1 MYILKAPVEKF
12 GRLPAK
18 SPLIT
23 EEVLFTN
30 NIAYCPKYFWKKW
43 HCFQGCID
51 ITPGFMKNLRKEREL
66 GNILFIAT
74 GGLGDIMWCM
84 PFMKAAKQR
93 WPKARIIV
101 ATEEKAMPLFQGVPF
116 ANLCVKDEYWNMQ
129 ALIRNAHEVFDFSG
143 IATMFK
149 KEMNMDPIDA
159 TFFDGELPRPKN
171 RKDCRP
177 MLVLTIDEGKQ
188 AEALLRNNGIDPAK
202 DRIISIALESSTP
215 NRNWPHAYTKELTK
229 RLIEAGNKV
238 VWLSESKDFGN
249 SYFYECDCGT
259 PFDFTSHT
267 LPKSLTWECPLCKK
281 DNRIETIKQVEGV
294 VNLGGKTNIRQAMA
308 IIALSD
314 VFIGP
319 NSGLMVI
326 ATALETPTIG
336 LFGAFEPRRIT
347 QYYDKFAYIWGH
359 AKCAPCLEHWTEC
372 KFGYPSPCMRII
384 TVDMVHGKTNEMLTR
399 YPKKPQERS
408 PII

>member
-1 MYILKAPVEKF
+1 MYLLKAPVEKF
-12 GRLPAK
+12 GILPAK

-43 HCFQGCID
+43 HVVQGCED
-51 ITPGFMKNLRKEREL
+51 VTPDWMKKMRKEREL
-66 GNILFIAT
+66 YNILFVTT
-74 GGLGDIMWCM
+74 GGIGDVMWCM
-84 PFMKAAKQR
+84 PFMKACRLR
-93 WPKARIIV
+93 WPRARILV
-101 ATEEKAMPLFQGVPF
+101 ATNEERMPLFAGVPF
-116 ANLCVKDEYWNMQ
+116 ADLCVKDDFWNLQ
-129 ALIRNAHEVFDFSG
+129 ALIRNAHEVYDFGG

-177 MLVLTIDEGKQ
+177 MLVVTVDEGKQ
-188 AEALLRNNGIDPAK
+188 TEALLRRNGIDPLK
-202 DRIISIALESSTP
+202 DRIITIALESSTP
-215 NRNWPHAYTKELTK
+215 NRNWPHSFTKELTE
-229 RLIEAGNKV
+229 RLIAAGSKV
-238 VWLSESKDFGN
+238 VWLSENKDFGN
-249 SYFYECDCGT
+249 SFFYQCECGT
-259 PFDFTSHT
+259 PFDLTSHT
-267 LPKSLTWECPLCKK
+267 LPESLTWKCPLCKK
-281 DNRIETIKQVEGV
+281 DNVINEIKTVDGV
-294 VNLGGKTNIRQAMA
+294 VNLCGKVNIRQVMG

-314 VFIGP
+314 VFVGP

-359 AKCAPCLEHWTEC
+359 AKCAPCSEHWTEC
-372 KFGYPSPCMRII
+372 RFGYPAPCMRII
-384 TVDMVHGKTNEMLTR
+384 SVDMVRGKINEMLER
-399 YPKKPQERS
+399 YPKKINERK
-408 PII
+408 PIL